1 MPAVGSWLE
10 EHVCE
15 ERAPP
20 HNWQQGRTW
29 VQAPF
34 HTIIPLGAADLSNIS
49 QLPKRGTDPLTGGM
63 GEPWCEP

>member
-1 MPAVGSWLE
+1 MPAVGKWLE
-10 EHVCE
+10 EHLFE

-20 HNWQQGRTW
+20 RSRRQGRGGCRRR
-29 VQAPF
+29 F
-34 HTIIPLGAADLSNIS
+34 HTIIPLGAAVLSNIS